1 MHDGP
6 VSKTGFI
13 VAIFISLLFSFT
25 SFLSPK
31 INRSFVV
38 FCDVGQ
44 GDASYIHLKPTIDVL
59 IDAGKGSSVLN
70 CLGKYMPPED
80 KIIEIAFLSHF
91 QNDHYGG
98 YLSLPPRYTIKRL
111 LVSDS
116 MIPSTDSARLLAT
129 LRRSGTII
137 ETLYAGDSV
146 RVTTAEFKM
155 LWPTRDYAQASSRQE
170 DPNNKSQIILFSF
183 NKHSVLY
190 TGDASP
196 QSLSRLSQQAIPNVE
211 ILKIPHHGSK
221 NGLNEKVFLLADP
234 TYSVISVGKNN
245 SYGHPSREILNMLE
259 KSKTKIL
266 RTDIFGDV
274 VFNLEPEGSP

>member
-13 VAIFISLLFSFT
+13 VAIIVSLLFSLT
-25 SFLSPK
+25 SFLTPQ
-31 INRSFVV
+31 INHSFVV

-44 GDASYIHLKPTIDVL
+44 GDASYIHLTPNIDVL
-59 IDAGKGSSVLN
+59 IDAGKGSSVLS
-70 CLGKYMPPED
+70 CLGKYMPAND
-80 KIIEIAFLSHF
+80 KVIEIAFLSHF

-98 YLSLPPRYTIKRL
+98 YLSLSPRYTIKRL

-116 MIPSTDSARLLAT
+116 TIPSTESARLLAT
-129 LRRSGTII
+129 LQRSGTVI
-137 ETLYAGDSV
+137 ETLFAGDSV
-146 RVTTAEFKM
+146 RTTSAEFKL
-155 LWPTRDYAQASSRQE
+155 LWPTREYAQASSRQE
-170 DPNNKSQIILFSF
+170 DPNNKSQIMLFTF
-183 NKHSVLY
+183 NKHSILY

-196 QSLSRLSQQAIPNVE
+196 QTLSRLSQQAIPKAE

-221 NGLNEKVFLLADP
+221 NGLNEKFFLLADP

-245 SYGHPSREILNMLE
+245 SYGHPSLEILQMLE

-274 VFNLEPEGSP
+274 LFSLEPEEYP